1 MITSLLQ
8 TGCDKTLPDLTK
20 WTVGPGWIVVLQ
32 CIAMILL
39 NVMFFPNTALL
50 SFTKHLKEANLH
62 IEWKAVEGH
71 RTDEGDSC
79 CH

>member
-39 NVMFFPNTALL
+39 NVMFFSKYCAFVFYETPERGKLA
-50 SFTKHLKEANLH
+50 HR
-62 IEWKAVEGH
+62 VE
-71 RTDEGDSC
+71 SC
-79 CH
+79 